1 MYFSIPA
8 HLYFDGLVQERHNSS
23 VLAMELHISCSNPL
37 IWVFI
42 LCDKFC
48 MLPFLVCPCNKFP
61 VVPDISLSLLSAT
74 VQNETIRPMA
84 TAQGFY
90 PNSLT
95 VRSVFRLLPI
105 WFIHGQM
112 NSDIWQSLSLRDWRW
127 KSVVTLRWMGATFS
141 GSGLAPTEYRQRH
154 PVCTGYHAL
163 MIMIYNAGNLHK

>member
-1 MYFSIPA
+1 MAIFDKLLWSALCEYIDELSVQYMYFSIPA

-112 NSDIWQSLSLRDWRW
+112 NWGLMVQCLEMSLVSCAVD
-127 KSVVTLRWMGATFS
+127 
-141 GSGLAPTEYRQRH
+141 
-154 PVCTGYHAL
+154 
-163 MIMIYNAGNLHK
+163 N